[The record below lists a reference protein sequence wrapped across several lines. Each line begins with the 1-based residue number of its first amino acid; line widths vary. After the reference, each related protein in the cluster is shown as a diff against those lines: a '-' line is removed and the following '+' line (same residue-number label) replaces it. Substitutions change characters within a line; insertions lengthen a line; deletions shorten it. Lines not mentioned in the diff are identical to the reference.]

1 MYSDFGIEKIKKL
14 KVAVKPK
21 YMTQKKVITERTHQ
35 ARADAYQIFKYDNS
49 KS

>member
-21 YMTQKKVITERTHQ
+21 YMTQNEGYYWTNTPE
-35 ARADAYQIFKYDNS
+35 ADAYQIFKYDN
-49 KS
+49 